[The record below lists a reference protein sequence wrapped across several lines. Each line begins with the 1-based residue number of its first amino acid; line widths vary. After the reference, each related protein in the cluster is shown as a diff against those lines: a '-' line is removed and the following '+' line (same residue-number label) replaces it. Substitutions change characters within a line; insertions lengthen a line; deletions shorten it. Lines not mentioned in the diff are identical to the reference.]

1 VRTVFV
7 DTFYWVA
14 LLVPGDQWR
23 ARAIAVTQG
32 LGPVR
37 MVTTQ
42 EVLTELLNFAA
53 GAGPRTRG
61 LITAWL
67 HRLPADPNISVI
79 VQSDASF
86 QAGLE
91 LYQRRPD
98 KSYSLTDCISMQ
110 TMRAQGITEILT
122 HDHHFQQEGF
132 AILL

>member
-1 VRTVFV
+1 VRAVFV

-23 ARAIAVTQG
+23 ARAIAVTEQ
-32 LGPVR
+32 LGPVQ

-53 GAGPRTRG
+53 GAGPRTRQRV
-61 LITAWL
+61 TAWI
-67 HRLPADPNISVI
+67 HGLPADPSVRMI

-86 QAGLE
+86 QSGLE

-110 TMRAQGITEILT
+110 TMRAQGITEVLT

-132 AILL
+132 TVLL